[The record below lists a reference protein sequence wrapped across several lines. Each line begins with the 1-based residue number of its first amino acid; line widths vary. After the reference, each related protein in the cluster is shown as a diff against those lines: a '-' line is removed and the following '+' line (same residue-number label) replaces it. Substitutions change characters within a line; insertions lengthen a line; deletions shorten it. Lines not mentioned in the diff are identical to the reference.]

1 MIRAEAGAL
10 GGGCLRARSVFRAH
24 RVSTF
29 RRRPQQEH
37 LGRFMV
43 NGRNRRRGNLLGD
56 WPAQCCNQ
64 DGGAMTN
71 AEQILLNCG
80 TICAALTLTLIVGLL
95 AAFALGS

>member
-1 MIRAEAGAL
+1 
-10 GGGCLRARSVFRAH
+10 
-24 RVSTF
+24 
-29 RRRPQQEH
+29 
-37 LGRFMV
+37 MV
-43 NGRNRRRGNLLGD
+43 NGRNRRGGNLLGD

-71 AEQILLNCG
+71 AERILLNCG